1 MPPDLPA
8 PGEPRP
14 DLPAP
19 DVIDATEATAAAAL
33 LADCA
38 RPAILCTLAPRLAV

>member
-8 PGEPRP
+8 PGEPRL

-19 DVIDATEATAAAAL
+19 DVAEATAAAAL

-38 RPAILCTLAPRLAV
+38 RPAILCTPAPLLAV